1 MGGAPCPEV
10 GGRSGGRGPVVR
22 EGVHLVFPGLC
33 NIGGEKV
40 WFLKPVNAISGRW
53 VAPNQPS
60 KYCLRY
66 DLKNGS

>member
-1 MGGAPCPEV
+1 M
-10 GGRSGGRGPVVR
+10 VR